1 VDLQT
6 RLLRVLND
14 GYFYRIGGQD
24 QIKANVRVIT
34 ATHQNLEKLV
44 KEGKFRE
51 DLFHR
56 LNVIRIKMPSLRE
69 RPEDIPL
76 LCDFF
81 LKRSASQLNV
91 SAKIISQDVLEF
103 FKNLNWQGNVRQL
116 ENTCHWLTVMT
127 SGNIIK
133 ISDLPKE
140 IKNDSTLF
148 SIENPSSWQDELKKV
163 VFNSIVNG
171 EENIFSNLIGE
182 VEQIII
188 QQALKQTKNRKI
200 DAARILGIG
209 RNTITRKIK
218 EHIH

>member
-1 VDLQT
+1 
-6 RLLRVLND
+6 
-14 GYFYRIGGQD
+14 
-24 QIKANVRVIT
+24 
-34 ATHQNLEKLV
+34 
-44 KEGKFRE
+44 
-51 DLFHR
+51 
-56 LNVIRIKMPSLRE
+56 
-69 RPEDIPL
+69 
-76 LCDFF
+76 
-81 LKRSASQLNV
+81 
-91 SAKIISQDVLEF
+91 
-103 FKNLNWQGNVRQL
+103 
-116 ENTCHWLTVMT
+116 MT

-218 EHIH
+218 DHIH

>member
-1 VDLQT
+1 
-6 RLLRVLND
+6 VLND

-24 QIKANVRVIT
+24 QIKANVRIIT

-44 KEGKFRE
+44 KEGRFSE

-56 LNVIRIKMPSLRE
+56 LNVIRIKIPSLRD
-69 RPEDIPL
+69 RVEDIPS

-91 SAKIISQDVLEF
+91 SAKIISQDVIEF

-127 SGNIIK
+127 SGKIIN
-133 ISDLPKE
+133 ISDLPDE
-140 IKNDSTLF
+140 IKKETTLF
-148 SIENPSSWQDELKKV
+148 TLDNFASWEDGLKKV
-163 VFNSIVNG
+163 VFNTIVKG
-171 EENIFSNLIGE
+171 EENIYTNLINE
-182 VEQIII
+182 AEKIII

-200 DAARILGIG
+200 DAAKILGIG

-218 EHIH
+218 ELDIK

>member
-1 VDLQT
+1 
-6 RLLRVLND
+6 VLND

-44 KEGKFRE
+44 KEGRFRE

-56 LNVIRIKMPSLRE
+56 LNVIRIKIPSLRD
-69 RPEDIPL
+69 RAEDIPI

-81 LKRSASQLNV
+81 LKRSASHLNV
-91 SAKIISQDVLEF
+91 SSKIISQDVLEF
-103 FKNLNWQGNVRQL
+103 FKSLNWQGNVRQL

-127 SGNIIK
+127 TGKIIN
-133 ISDLPKE
+133 ISDLPDE
-140 IKNDSTLF
+140 IKNERALFTL
-148 SIENPSSWQDELKKV
+148 ENVTSWEDGLKKV
-163 VFNSIVNG
+163 VFNAIVNG
-171 EENIFSNLIGE
+171 EENIYSDLINE
-182 VEQIII
+182 AEKIII

-200 DAARILGIG
+200 DAAKIIGIG

-218 EHIH
+218 DLSIK